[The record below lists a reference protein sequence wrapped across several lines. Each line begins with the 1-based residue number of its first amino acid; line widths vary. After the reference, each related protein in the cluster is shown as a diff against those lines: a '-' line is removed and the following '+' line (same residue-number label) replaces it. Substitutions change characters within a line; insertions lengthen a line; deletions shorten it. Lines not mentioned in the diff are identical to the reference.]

1 MNYNLLMKYKFSYL
15 LGGFIGLL
23 IGFTFYYL
31 TWMIFKRVTPQQAF
45 FAAKLFNENIFVIM
59 FLLLLA
65 YPIELIWKSH
75 KARHQRHLNKLA
87 EIEWV
92 ELYGI
97 DGTK

>member
-1 MNYNLLMKYKFSYL
+1 MKARLS
-15 LGGFIGLL
+15 
-23 IGFTFYYL
+23 YYL
-31 TWMIFKRVTPQQAF
+31 GVSIGIILMGLFFYGVYYAMWMIFKRVTPEQAF
-45 FAAKLFNENIFVIM
+45 FTAKLFNENIFVFM

-65 YPIELIWKSH
+65 YPIELMWKSH

>member
-1 MNYNLLMKYKFSYL
+1 MKDKLAYL
-15 LGGFIGLL
+15 LGGVIGLL
-23 IGFTFYYL
+23 LVCAFYYL
-31 TWMIFKRVTPQQAF
+31 AWMIFKRVTPEQAF
-45 FAAKLFNENIFVIM
+45 IAKKLFSDNIFVIV

-65 YPIELIWKSH
+65 YPIELMWKSH

-92 ELYGI
+92 KLYGI

>member
-1 MNYNLLMKYKFSYL
+1 MKDKLIYL
-15 LGGFIGLL
+15 LGGVIGLL
-23 IGFTFYYL
+23 LVCAFYYL
-31 TWMIFKRVTPQQAF
+31 AWMIFKRISPEQAF
-45 FAAKLFNENIFVIM
+45 FAAKLFNGNIFVIM

-87 EIEWV
+87 EIEWI
-92 ELYGI
+92 ELYGV

>member
-1 MNYNLLMKYKFSYL
+1 MTYNRLMKNKLSYL
-15 LGGFIGLL
+15 LGAVIGLL
-23 IGFTFYYL
+23 LVCAFYYL
-31 TWMIFKRVTPQQAF
+31 AWMIFKRVTPEQAF

>member
-1 MNYNLLMKYKFSYL
+1 MKLKLSYL
-15 LGGFIGLL
+15 IGAFIGLL
-23 IGFTFYYL
+23 LVCAFYYL
-31 TWMIFKRVTPQQAF
+31 AWIIFKRVTPEQAF

-75 KARHQRHLNKLA
+75 KARHQRYLNKLA
-87 EIEWV
+87 EIEWI
-92 ELYGI
+92 ELYGV